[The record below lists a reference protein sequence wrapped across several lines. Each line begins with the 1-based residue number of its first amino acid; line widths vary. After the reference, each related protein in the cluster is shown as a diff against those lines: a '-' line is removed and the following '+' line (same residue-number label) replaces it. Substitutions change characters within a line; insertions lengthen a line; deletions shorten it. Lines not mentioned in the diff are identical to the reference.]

1 MGFDLIG
8 KRIDN
13 SHTSDAGFVFP
24 VSIIINGVGY
34 DSLDDYLESRGL
46 PKNSIKFSCS
56 NRNWYTIWQY
66 VQYANELV
74 NEEYKFRGDE
84 YDFEAGESNSGHFI
98 SEEKAISIYE
108 CCNNG
113 IECSYFDQ
121 YIEDECAW
129 ATKDDEKTILEMI
142 ERFMVFCKESQGFI
156 II

>member
-34 DSLDDYLESRGL
+34 DSLDDYLESKGL

-56 NRNWYTIWQY
+56 NRNWHTIWQY

-74 NEEYKFRGDE
+74 NEEFKFNHLVFSCGLLSLFESTYHKPYK
-84 YDFEAGESNSGHFI
+84 
-98 SEEKAISIYE
+98 
-108 CCNNG
+108 
-113 IECSYFDQ
+113 
-121 YIEDECAW
+121 
-129 ATKDDEKTILEMI
+129 
-142 ERFMVFCKESQGFI
+142 
-156 II
+156 

>member
-34 DSLDDYLESRGL
+34 DSLDDYLESKGL

-56 NRNWYTIWQY
+56 NRNWHTIWQY

-74 NEEYKFRGDE
+74 NEEYKFKGNE
-84 YDFEAGESNSGHFI
+84 YDFEEGESN
-98 SEEKAISIYE
+98 
-108 CCNNG
+108 
-113 IECSYFDQ
+113 
-121 YIEDECAW
+121 
-129 ATKDDEKTILEMI
+129 
-142 ERFMVFCKESQGFI
+142 
-156 II
+156 